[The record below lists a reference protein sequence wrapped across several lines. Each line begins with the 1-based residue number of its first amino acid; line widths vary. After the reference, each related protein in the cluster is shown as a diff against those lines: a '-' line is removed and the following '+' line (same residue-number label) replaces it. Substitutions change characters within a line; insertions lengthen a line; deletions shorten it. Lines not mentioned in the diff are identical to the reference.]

1 MWQNQV
7 PQACRSAF
15 RFDLNRASQ
24 PMVAWITISRSRFFV
39 PGNGRDHYRPQLESA
54 MREIQF
60 NDGEVFMSK
69 SQDAKKST
77 KKPPSKTPKEKK
89 EAKKLK
95 KAERKH

>member
-1 MWQNQV
+1 
-7 PQACRSAF
+7 
-15 RFDLNRASQ
+15 
-24 PMVAWITISRSRFFV
+24 
-39 PGNGRDHYRPQLESA
+39 